1 MIARGVI
8 KRNNVNRKTVNV
20 LRRIF
25 MNIFLKWIIYALAVM
40 LVAWL
45 VPGIS
50 VDGFWSAM
58 IAMVIIALINAIIRP
73 LILLITLPINFL
85 TLGIFTFVIN
95 ALLLLLAG
103 YVTPGFSVDG
113 FWSALIGSLLLS
125 LISIPINSIDGK
137 RDI

>member
-1 MIARGVI
+1 
-8 KRNNVNRKTVNV
+8 
-20 LRRIF
+20 

-58 IAMVIIALINAIIRP
+58 VAMLIIALINAVIRP
-73 LILLITLPINFL
+73 LIMFVTLPINFL

-103 YVTPGFSVDG
+103 YVTPGFAVDG